1 MIYLS
6 LQEKYIFLFVCLCL
20 VVSFSL
26 SLSLSLCSLLS
37 VDINLIGIV
46 VESLMHRIT
55 NISVRKI
62 KQNDREKQTFFFGVS
77 LLKGSRVKHMRR
89 ILFLF

>member
-20 VVSFSL
+20 VVSF
-26 SLSLSLCSLLS
+26 SLSLCSLLS

-62 KQNDREKQTFFFGVS
+62 KQNDREKQTFFLVF
-77 LLKGSRVKHMRR
+77 R
-89 ILFLF
+89 F